1 MPILCQCFVLYK
13 RQACSVRC
21 IFNGR
26 PRLDKGISYTLSDRA
41 RIVKSFIIDS
51 MKFNEKKVS
60 FTQQKMN
67 EFSDVF
73 WSEISCF
80 LVRNLVKL
88 EENGHF

>member
-1 MPILCQCFVLYK
+1 MADPDWMKAFYTHCQIEQESPKV
-13 RQACSVRC
+13 
-21 IFNGR
+21 
-26 PRLDKGISYTLSDRA
+26 
-41 RIVKSFIIDS
+41 FIIYS

-67 EFSDVF
+67 EFSNVL